1 MQINKAFGASVSV
14 VALLVTTFAASAQTD
29 LAALEAAAKAEGQLT
44 TIALPHDWC
53 GYGKVIEAF
62 KAKYPEITIN
72 ELNPDAGSADE
83 IEAIKAN
90 KGNTGPQAP
99 DVIDVGLS
107 FGPSAKAEGLLQAY
121 KVSTWD
127 SIPDSAKDAEGFW
140 TGDYYGV
147 LSFLVNTDI
156 VSKVPASWAD
166 LKAADYANAVALA
179 GDPRAS
185 NQAIQGVYGAGLAMG
200 GTDAKSAADAGLKYF
215 AELNAAGNFVP
226 VIGKAAS
233 VAQGTTPIVVAWDYN
248 ALAWRD
254 GFAGNPKAEVVV
266 PSDSVVAGVYVQ
278 AISAYAPH
286 PNAAKLWMEY
296 LYSDEGQ
303 LGWLAGYCHPIRFN
317 DMAARGVIPQD
328 LLDKLP
334 PAEAYAKAVFPTL
347 EEIGAAKEAITTQ
360 WDAVVG
366 ANVQ

>member
-1 MQINKAFGASVSV
+1 MKLKTVLAASVSV
-14 VALLVTTFAASAQTD
+14 AALMGSTFGASAQTD
-29 LAALEAAAKAEGQLT
+29 LTALYEAAKAEGQLT

-53 GYGKVIEAF
+53 GYGAVIEAF
-62 KAKYPEITIN
+62 KAKYPGITIN
-72 ELNPDAGSADE
+72 ELNPDAGSGDE

-107 FGPSAKAEGLLQAY
+107 FGPSSKAEGLIQPY

-127 SIPDSAKDAEGFW
+127 SIPDSAKDAEGYW
-140 TGDYYGV
+140 YGDYYGV
-147 LSFLVNTDI
+147 LAFLVNKDLVANSPTT
-156 VSKVPASWAD
+156 WAD
-166 LKAADYANAVALA
+166 LKKPEYANQFALA
-179 GDPRAS
+179 GDPRVA
-185 NQAIQGVYGAGLAMG
+185 NQAIQSVYAAGLASG
-200 GTDAKSAADAGLKYF
+200 GTAGADAGTKGLAF
-215 AELNAAGNFVP
+215 MAELNKAGNFVP
-226 VIGKAAS
+226 VIGKAAP

-254 GFAGNPKAEVVV
+254 GFAGNPNAEVIV
-266 PSDSVVAGVYVQ
+266 PSDAVVAGVYVQ

-317 DMAARGVIPQD
+317 DMATRGVIPAD
-328 LLDKLP
+328 LLAKLP
-334 PAEAYAKAVFPTL
+334 DPALYAKAVFPTL
-347 EEIGAAKEAITTQ
+347 DEQAAAKAEITAN